1 MVHSNCLVRC
11 RRRLDASATRK
22 KVEHAGEAAANGRRA
37 AEADYDEVVRKV
49 KLEWQSWAVVA
60 LVLPVVCANVV
71 VETRDWG
78 AQLPAAAAW
87 AIGLSAILGFA
98 TYNLRAATAGAALT
112 GAAINA
118 SLMYATS
125 TYRYEFWRT
134 AMIPVLAVFLLAFGA
149 TRVGRAT
156 KERMGTAEPR
166 VGRSAAQ
173 VAANLG
179 LAALVTNRLLE
190 GWAGAHG
197 WPTSAGGLLFALALA
212 ALAEAAA
219 DTVSSELG
227 QVMGGRPRMITT
239 LRAVEPG
246 RDGAISLAGTAVG
259 VAAALLVSALGA
271 WAVAGGATM
280 FRVAVA
286 GGVAGLIFDSLLG
299 ATLEQAGMLNNDA
312 VNFLSTV
319 CAAMVAWIA
328 IR

>member
-1 MVHSNCLVRC
+1 MR
-11 RRRLDASATRK
+11 
-22 KVEHAGEAAANGRRA
+22 EA
-37 AEADYDEVVRKV
+37 
-49 KLEWQSWAVVA
+49 KLEWQSWAVLA
-60 LVLPVVCANVV
+60 LVLPVACANVV
-71 VETRDWG
+71 VETRHWG
-78 AQLPAAAAW
+78 AQFPAAAAW

-98 TYNLRAATAGAALT
+98 TYNLRAATAAAALT

-125 TYRYEFWRT
+125 TYEYEFWRT
-134 AMIPVLAVFLLAFGA
+134 AVIPVLAVFLLAFGA
-149 TRVGRAT
+149 TRAGRAR
-156 KERMGTAEPR
+156 KERMGIAER
-166 VGRSAAQ
+166 RMGRSAAQ

-197 WPTSAGGLLFALALA
+197 WPTRAGGVLFVLALA

-239 LRAVEPG
+239 LRPVDAG
-246 RDGAISLAGTAVG
+246 RDGAISVAGTLAG
-259 VAAALLVSALGA
+259 VAAAVVVAGLGA
-271 WAVAGGATM
+271 WAVGGGVGM
-280 FRVAVA
+280 FWLAAV

-299 ATLEQAGMLNNDA
+299 ATLEHAGMLNNDA

-319 CAAMVAWIA
+319 CAAAVAWISM
-328 IR
+328 R

>member
-1 MVHSNCLVRC
+1 LPC
-11 RRRLDASATRK
+11 RQWGLDAGAKRK
-22 KVEHAGEAAANGRRA
+22 KVEHYGRDDGR
-37 AEADYDEVVRKV
+37 AEARGRGRLRWGVRKV
-49 KLEWQSWAVVA
+49 KLEWQSWAVLA
-60 LVLPVVCANVV
+60 LVLLVACANVV
-71 VETRDWG
+71 LETRDWA
-78 AQLPAAAAW
+78 AQVPAAAAW

-125 TYRYEFWRT
+125 AYRYEFWRT
-134 AMIPVLAVFLLAFGA
+134 AVIPVLAVFLLAFAA
-149 TRVGRAT
+149 TRVGRAR
-156 KERMGTAEPR
+156 KERIGTAERR

-179 LAALVTNRLLE
+179 LAALLTNRLLE

-197 WPTSAGGLLFALALA
+197 WPTRAGGALFGLALA

-227 QVMGGRPRMITT
+227 QVMGGQPRMITT
-239 LRAVEPG
+239 LRSVEPG
-246 RDGAISLAGTAVG
+246 RDGAISVAGTAAGV
-259 VAAALLVSALGA
+259 VAALVVAGLGA
-271 WAVAGGATM
+271 WAVAGGARM
-280 FRVAVA
+280 FWVAAA

-312 VNFLSTV
+312 VNFLSTA
-319 CAAMVAWIA
+319 CAAMVAWISM
-328 IR
+328 R

>member
-1 MVHSNCLVRC
+1 MGG
-11 RRRLDASATRK
+11 A
-22 KVEHAGEAAANGRRA
+22 RA
-37 AEADYDEVVRKV
+37 KQITMGVVRKA
-49 KLEWQSWAVVA
+49 KLEWQSWAVLA

-71 VETRDWG
+71 VETRSWG
-78 AQLPAAAAW
+78 AQVPAAAAW

-134 AMIPVLAVFLLAFGA
+134 AVIPVLAVFLLAFAA
-149 TRVGRAT
+149 TRAGRAR
-156 KERMGTAEPR
+156 KEGMGNAEPR

-179 LAALVTNRLLE
+179 FAALVTNRLLE
-190 GWAGAHG
+190 GWVGAHG
-197 WPTSAGGLLFALALA
+197 WPTRAGGGLFVMALS

-227 QVMGGRPRMITT
+227 QVLGGQPRMITT
-239 LRAVEPG
+239 LRVVEPG
-246 RDGAISLAGTAVG
+246 RDGAISLAGTAAG
-259 VAAALLVSALGA
+259 VAAALVVSGLGT
-271 WAVAGGATM
+271 WAVAGGASM
-280 FRVAVA
+280 FWMAAV

-319 CAAMVAWIA
+319 CAATVAWISM
-328 IR
+328 R

>member
-1 MVHSNCLVRC
+1 MDETMDETKRPG
-11 RRRLDASATRK
+11 K
-22 KVEHAGEAAANGRRA
+22 
-37 AEADYDEVVRKV
+37 ADYDGGVRKA
-49 KLEWQSWAVVA
+49 KLEWQSWAVLA
-60 LVLPVVCANVV
+60 LVLPVACANVV
-71 VETRDWG
+71 LETRDWG
-78 AQLPAAAAW
+78 AQVPAAAAW
-87 AIGLSAILGFA
+87 AIGLSAILGLA

-134 AMIPVLAVFLLAFGA
+134 AVVPVLAVFLLAFAA
-149 TRVGRAT
+149 TRVGRAR

-179 LAALVTNRLLE
+179 LAAVVTNRLLE
-190 GWAGAHG
+190 GWAGTHG
-197 WPTSAGGLLFALALA
+197 WLARTSGGLFVLALA

-246 RDGAISLAGTAVG
+246 RDGAISVAGTAAG
-259 VAAALLVSALGA
+259 VAAALVVSGLGA
-271 WAVAGGATM
+271 WALNGGARM
-280 FRVAVA
+280 FQVAAA
-286 GGVAGLIFDSLLG
+286 GAVAGLIFDSLLG
-299 ATLEQAGMLNNDA
+299 ATLEQAGMLNNDS

-319 CAAMVAWIA
+319 CAAAVAWISM
-328 IR
+328 